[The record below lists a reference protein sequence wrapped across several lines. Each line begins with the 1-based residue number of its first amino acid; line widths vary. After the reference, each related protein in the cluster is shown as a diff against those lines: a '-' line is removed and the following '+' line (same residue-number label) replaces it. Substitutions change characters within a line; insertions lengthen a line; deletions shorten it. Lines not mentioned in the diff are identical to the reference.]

1 MPPVQINILPFPQYL
16 QIRVLSHSNQWRDLD
31 WILSYHRALF
41 PVESEKKGDRLKH
54 VENNSSFLTARQITE
69 SLNLY
74 DKLCLS
80 ISTKSTPSNHFGKFW
95 KNSQMAYYWTYKTTK
110 LQELLLCVIIPY
122 TSENSDFYFSSLYI

>member
-1 MPPVQINILPFPQYL
+1 MQINILPFPQYL

-54 VENNSSFLTARQITE
+54 VENNSSFLTARQITK

-74 DKLCLS
+74 DKLYFNKVN
-80 ISTKSTPSNHFGKFW
+80 TFKPFW
-95 KNSQMAYYWTYKTTK
+95 KILEKFTNGILLNLQDYKTTRTATM
-110 LQELLLCVIIPY
+110 CNNTIH
-122 TSENSDFYFSSLYI
+122 F